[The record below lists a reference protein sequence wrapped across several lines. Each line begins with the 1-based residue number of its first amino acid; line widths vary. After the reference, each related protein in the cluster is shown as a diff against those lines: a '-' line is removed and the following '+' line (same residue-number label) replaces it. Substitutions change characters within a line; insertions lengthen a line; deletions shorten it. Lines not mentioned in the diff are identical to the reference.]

1 MQVVGSTSRMSGP
14 QKAAVVL
21 LAMGEEATA
30 EVFKHLSE
38 REIETLA
45 REMTALGQVP
55 VTETEKVIE
64 EFHSVALAAE
74 SMIRGDEDI
83 ARRMLIKTLGS
94 EPARRIFD
102 RVQRSVVSTVGFS
115 TLQKADP
122 QQLSKFVLGEHPQ
135 TIALVLAHMKP
146 SNAAK
151 LVASLPEEMR
161 VDVLSRM
168 ASIDEISPDVIT
180 RIAAVIDQR
189 LRMLG
194 GPSFEQKG
202 GVRAVAALFN
212 HLERTISAPALE
224 AIESQKPELAL
235 SIRNLMFV
243 FEDLSRVDDNGMR
256 EIVQQVEKKV
266 LTLALKG
273 ASEDIRKKFFD
284 NMSKRAA
291 EMMREDMEAMGAVR
305 LRDVEKAQQE
315 IVAVA
320 RRLEDEGVIYTGDS
334 VEEAYVL

>member
-1 MQVVGSTSRMSGP
+1 MAALGPSKLSGP

-38 REIETLA
+38 REIELLA
-45 REMTALGQVP
+45 REMSALGQVP
-55 VTETEKVIE
+55 IPETEKVIE
-64 EFHSVALAAE
+64 EFHSTAVAAE
-74 SMIRGDEDI
+74 SMIRGDQEI
-83 ARRMLIKTLGS
+83 ARRMLIKTLGA
-94 EPARRIFD
+94 EAARKIFD
-102 RVQRSVVSTVGFS
+102 RVQRSVVSSTGFS
-115 TLQKADP
+115 SLQKADP

-135 TIALVLAHMKP
+135 TIALILAHMKP
-146 SNAAK
+146 GNAAQ
-151 LVASLPEEMR
+151 LVASLPETMR
-161 VDVLSRM
+161 VDVLSRL
-168 ASIDEISPDVIT
+168 ASIDEISPDIIT
-180 RIAAVIDQR
+180 RIATVIDQR
-189 LRMLG
+189 MKILG
-194 GPSFEQKG
+194 GPSREQKG
-202 GVRAVAALFN
+202 GVRSVASLFN
-212 HLERTISAPALE
+212 HLERTVSAPALE

-243 FEDLSRVDDNGMR
+243 FEDLVRVDDNGMR

-273 ASEDIRKKFFD
+273 ASEEIRKKFFD

-315 IVAVA
+315 IVAAA
-320 RRLEDEGVIYTGDS
+320 RKLEDEGVIFTGGQ